1 MKSNQNKTINDT
13 TAIIKI
19 EAKVNKTENI
29 KKVITSIK
37 NITTDEITVNKT
49 DDDRVYT
56 QGDIN
61 LLKTIQKHIKTNNLE
76 ELTQQILNKNRT
88 EDTLEFYIN
97 KQSAYHNNIHLID
110 ESMAPLGDIHVIIKT
125 GNLDDIINWII
136 N

>member
-13 TAIIKI
+13 TTIIKI
-19 EAKVNKTENI
+19 ETKVNRTENI
-29 KKVITSIK
+29 KKVATTIK
-37 NITTDEITVNKT
+37 NITTDEITINKT
-49 DDDRVYT
+49 DDDKIYT

-61 LLKTIQKHIKTNNLE
+61 LLKTVQKHIKTNNLE
-76 ELTQQILNKNRT
+76 ELTQQILNKNRK

-97 KQSAYHNNIHLID
+97 KQSAYHDNIHLID

-125 GNLDDIINWII
+125 SNPDDVINWII